1 MKRIVFNGCW
11 VGTNVVG
18 VSRYAY
24 NIIKELDKLLEN
36 SKDKYYVSYSFQL
49 MLLSVI

>member
-24 NIIKELDKLLEN
+24 NIIKLSGLVMTKLFVN
-36 SKDKYYVSYSFQL
+36 
-49 MLLSVI
+49 

>member
-24 NIIKELDKLLEN
+24 NIIKELNNFLRTLRI
-36 SKDKYYVSYSFQL
+36 SIVWSY
-49 MLLSVI
+49 